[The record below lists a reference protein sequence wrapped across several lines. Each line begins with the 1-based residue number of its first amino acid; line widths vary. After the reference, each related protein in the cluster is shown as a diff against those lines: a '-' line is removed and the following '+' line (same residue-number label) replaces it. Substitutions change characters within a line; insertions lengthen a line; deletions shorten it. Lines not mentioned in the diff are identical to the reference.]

1 MDFLVWRRK
10 NKSLGHTQRECPRH
24 NIQGILCR
32 RRKGRHLCDHR
43 LRPTHNRGGGENG
56 FTFNPYKYTV
66 DMRKLV
72 GIILRNVMDK
82 SNTDP
87 NALTGKV
94 CRLKNKKEP
103 TTGTRRYM
111 ERNHAVYHW
120 LVILG
125 CTIAKKYMKERK
137 EVKEKWNILSSIGR
151 VCLKT

>member
-1 MDFLVWRRK
+1 MITDLD
-10 NKSLGHTQRECPRH
+10 LHIIAE
-24 NIQGILCR
+24 
-32 RRKGRHLCDHR
+32 
-43 LRPTHNRGGGENG
+43 GENG

-94 CRLKNKKEP
+94 CRLKTKRAYDWDPEVY
-103 TTGTRRYM
+103 G
-111 ERNHAVYHW
+111 RNHAVYHW

-125 CTIAKKYMKERK
+125 CTIAKKKYMKERK
-137 EVKEKWNILSSIGR
+137 EVKKMEHFEFHWAGMPKKHSKYDFFAKWD
-151 VCLKT
+151 T